1 MAGTTF
7 ILTSRF
13 WELEN
18 DIDHKGAYVE
28 EGMKDGSPNNISKYE
43 SINNVDEQYDDLK
56 KLRGLIQRDSFS
68 SIDKLREIIK

>member
-1 MAGTTF
+1 
-7 ILTSRF
+7 
-13 WELEN
+13 
-18 DIDHKGAYVE
+18 VE